1 MSYPRKAEKQIS
13 ELANGL
19 IDPVLAKRA
28 GINTALLGS
37 WDEIAGEDFA
47 DCTRPE
53 KIAWARGNEVDT
65 YKPGVLTIACE
76 GARALFLTHAQGELI
91 QRINSFFGF
100 AAVHQI
106 RIVQKPVSQAV
117 KRSRTPPPLKGEAA
131 RKLEDMMEGIEGDK
145 LREAVKRLGTAVLG
159 KRGR

>member
-1 MSYPRKAEKQIS
+1 
-13 ELANGL
+13 
-19 IDPVLAKRA
+19 
-28 GINTALLGS
+28 
-37 WDEIAGEDFA
+37 
-47 DCTRPE
+47 
-53 KIAWARGNEVDT
+53 
-65 YKPGVLTIACE
+65 
-76 GARALFLTHAQGELI
+76 LTHAQGELI

-159 KRGR
+159 KRSR